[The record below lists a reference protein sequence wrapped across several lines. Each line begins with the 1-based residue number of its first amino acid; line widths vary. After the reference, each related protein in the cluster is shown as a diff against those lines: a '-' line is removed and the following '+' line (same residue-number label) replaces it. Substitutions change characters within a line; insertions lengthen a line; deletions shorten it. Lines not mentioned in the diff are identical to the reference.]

1 MNQARRGRGPIG
13 VAAQLDDD
21 LDVSQT
27 ILVTLNER
35 GRVSHISRAGCEVLG
50 RTRVD
55 VLGADG
61 CVFVPDRAR
70 RRVRAHF
77 RRVMTGG
84 GREGRFRIPVISRA
98 RGERLIAWQDAP
110 IRLPDG
116 RVAGVILSG
125 LDITDRERE
134 RSVRERLL
142 KELGD
147 LKFALDQAAIVATTD
162 VTGAITAVNDKF
174 CEISKYSRRELL
186 GQDHRIINSGYHGR
200 EFFRELWTTIAGG
213 KIWRGEI
220 RNRAKDGTLYWVDTT
235 IVPFLDARGRPYQYM
250 AIRHEVTERREAE
263 ARLRQQ
269 EALAR
274 LGEMAAVFA
283 HEVKNPLAGIS
294 GALQVVHSRLPA
306 KSRDRAV
313 LGDIQDRIVSLN
325 RMLQELL
332 FFTRPAAPTPAPAAL
347 RAVVDEA
354 AAVLRCD
361 PAMADLA
368 IAIAGDDPIVRLDR
382 EQMHRVFLNLLL
394 NAAEAM
400 AGSGVI
406 DVEITVAGRLCEVTV
421 ADRGPGMAREVCRK
435 VFQPFFT
442 TKSRGAGLGLPTA
455 CRIVEGHGGSL
466 AARPRTGG
474 GLVVVVTLP
483 LPDPVAGA

>member
-1 MNQARRGRGPIG
+1 MQ
-13 VAAQLDDD
+13 VAAELGDDF
-21 LDVSQT
+21 DVSQT
-27 ILVTLNER
+27 ILVTLNEW
-35 GRVSHISRAGCEVLG
+35 GRVTHISRAGCKVLG
-50 RTRVD
+50 RTRGD

-70 RRVRAHF
+70 HRVRAHF
-77 RRVMTGG
+77 RRMLTSGG
-84 GREGRFRIPVISRA
+84 HEGHFRSPVLSRSC
-98 RGERLIAWQDAP
+98 GERLIVWQDAP
-110 IRLPDG
+110 IRLADG

-125 LDITDRERE
+125 LDVTDRERE
-134 RSVRERLL
+134 RSGRRRLL
-142 KELGD
+142 EELGD

-174 CEISKYSRRELL
+174 CEISKYSRQELL
-186 GQDHRIINSGYHGR
+186 GQDHRIINSGYHDR
-200 EFFRELWTTIAGG
+200 AFFRKLWTTIAGG
-213 KIWRGEI
+213 RIWRGEI

-235 IVPFLDARGRPYQYM
+235 IVPFLDARGKPYQYM

-294 GALQVVHSRLPA
+294 GALQVVRSRLPQR
-306 KSRDRAV
+306 SGDERV
-313 LGDIQDRIVSLN
+313 LGDIQDRIASLN

-332 FFTRPAAPTPAPAAL
+332 CFTRPGTPAPAPAAL

-361 PAMADLA
+361 PALADVA
-368 IAIAGDDPIVRLDR
+368 IVVTGDEPIVRVDR
-382 EQMHRVFLNLLL
+382 EQMHRAFLNLLL

-400 AGSGVI
+400 GGSGVI
-406 DVEITVAGRLCEVTV
+406 EVEIAAAHGVCRITV
-421 ADRGPGMAREVCRK
+421 ADRGPGIDRAVGRK

-442 TKSRGAGLGLPTA
+442 TKNRGAGLGLPTA

-466 AARPRTGG
+466 EARPRTGG
-474 GLVVVVTLP
+474 GLIVVMTLP
-483 LPDPVAGA
+483 LPGAAASA